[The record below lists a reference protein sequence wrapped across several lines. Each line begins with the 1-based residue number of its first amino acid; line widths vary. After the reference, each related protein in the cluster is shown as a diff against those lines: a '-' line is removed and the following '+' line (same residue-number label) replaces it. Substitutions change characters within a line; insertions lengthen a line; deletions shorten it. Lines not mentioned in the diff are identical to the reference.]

1 MLTTNASRIKRIA
14 PCSFLSL
21 RLLAMTGLDGAP
33 AIFPVAIVPGEL
45 PPQEN
50 PCVVLPES

>member
-1 MLTTNASRIKRIA
+1 MLRTNASRIKRIA
-14 PCSFLSL
+14 PCSFHSL

-33 AIFPVAIVPGEL
+33 GNLPVAIVPGEL

-50 PCVVLPES
+50 PYFVLSES